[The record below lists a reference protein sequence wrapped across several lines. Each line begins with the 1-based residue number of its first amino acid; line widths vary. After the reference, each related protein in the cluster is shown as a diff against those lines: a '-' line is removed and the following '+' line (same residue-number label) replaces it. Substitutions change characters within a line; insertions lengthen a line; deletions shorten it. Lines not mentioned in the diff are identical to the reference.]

1 MFLSIARNGKNSWWR
16 YLLTIIGVI
25 IGYTLGQMPLYFAIL
40 WINGGMMDAH
50 TTEMLEALDFE
61 GLGLSP
67 NFSLFL
73 MLLSFVGA
81 MLMLWV
87 FVPGLHN
94 RSFKTLI
101 TPFEKIQWSKIFFAF
116 GIWMILTFLMEGL
129 NFLLNP
135 EVYRLQFDFSQ
146 FLLLVVI
153 CIFVLPVQTSFEEL
167 FFRGYLMQGIGLIG
181 KYKLIP
187 LVITSFL
194 FGMMHILNPEVE
206 QFGAGIMMTYYIG
219 VGLFLGFITLMDDSL
234 ELALGIHYATNF
246 YAATFITYEG
256 SALKTNAIFQTQIV
270 NIEIMLL
277 FFLVSALVF
286 TFVCFKKYNWNRWGK
301 GIGKIEDRFHINT

>member
-1 MFLSIARNGKNSWWR
+1 MFLSIARKGKNSWWR
-16 YLLTIIGVI
+16 YLLTIIGLIV
-25 IGYTLGQMPLYFAIL
+25 GYTLGQMPLYFAIL
-40 WINGGMMDAH
+40 WMNGGTLDANLSAK
-50 TTEMLEALDFE
+50 MEALDFE

-67 NFSLFL
+67 NASLFL
-73 MLLSFVGA
+73 MLLSFAGA

-87 FVPGLHN
+87 FVTGLHN

-116 GIWMILTFLMEGL
+116 GLWMLLTILMEGI
-129 NFLLNP
+129 NFLLYP
-135 EVYRLQFDFSQ
+135 EVYRLQFEFSQ
-146 FLLLVVI
+146 FLLLLLI
-153 CIFVLPVQTSFEEL
+153 CIFVLPIQTSFEEV
-167 FFRGYLMQGIGLIG
+167 FFRGYLLQGFGLAG

-187 LVITSFL
+187 LVITSVL
-194 FGMMHILNPEVE
+194 FGLMHILNPEVE
-206 QFGAGIMMTYYIG
+206 QFGTGIMMTYYIG
-219 VGLFLGFITLMDDSL
+219 VGFFLGFVTLMDDSL

-246 YAATFITYEG
+246 YAATFVTYEG

-286 TFVCFKKYNWNRWGK
+286 ICICFKKYHWDRWEK
-301 GIGKIEDRFHINT
+301 GIGKIENRFHINT